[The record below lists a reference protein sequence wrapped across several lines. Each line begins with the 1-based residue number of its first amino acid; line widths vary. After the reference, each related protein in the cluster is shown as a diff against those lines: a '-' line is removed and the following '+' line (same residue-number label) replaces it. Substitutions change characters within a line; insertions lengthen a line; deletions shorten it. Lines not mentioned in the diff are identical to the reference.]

1 MLIGVNSEYLTTGHH
16 PISFLIFSVE
26 EEPTWRR
33 EGSPEAVAR
42 LDTVS
47 VFQ

>member
-1 MLIGVNSEYLTTGHH
+1 MLIGMNIMPPDIIPSPY
-16 PISFLIFSVE
+16 FLIFSVE

-33 EGSPEAVAR
+33 EGLPKALVR

-47 VFQ
+47 VF